1 MQACID
7 RWTDGKGAI
16 LVGSSWDRYSP
27 PLLCPL
33 ATKKKK
39 KKCLVEFLQDYS
51 FNRMHL
57 SNTNANANNRP
68 LSFYRKQN
76 YWNAGLA
83 STQRICFWLDL
94 EVQGLDRVCES
105 VLAGGRGGF
114 LGKLFWGKSSSCLSK
129 IMDTLPTKTNKGTEL
144 CEGRHSC

>member
-39 KKCLVEFLQDYS
+39 KCLVEFLQDFS
-51 FNRMHL
+51 FNLMHL